1 MQLPGDLSKSK
12 GPNKLKLNC
21 FIRLYTSIND
31 IMLYFSQ
38 KYITKV
44 APGNRME
51 LLPKLKI
58 ITFIGVARIKL
69 GDFVDWVVV

>member
-1 MQLPGDLSKSK
+1 
-12 GPNKLKLNC
+12 
-21 FIRLYTSIND
+21 
-31 IMLYFSQ
+31 MLYFSQ